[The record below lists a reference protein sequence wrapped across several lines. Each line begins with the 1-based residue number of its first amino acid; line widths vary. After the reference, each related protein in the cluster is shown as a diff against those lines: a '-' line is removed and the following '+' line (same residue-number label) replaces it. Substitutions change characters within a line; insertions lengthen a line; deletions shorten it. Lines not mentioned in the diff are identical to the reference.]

1 MGRNKSGPW
10 SHSSATV
17 AARCSRHAL
26 SRARAMDAVTEEA
39 RKLDEEDE
47 EGIIALC
54 CVLIVLIVV
63 GLAHASRENIGR
75 LGRVAGT
82 AARYG
87 STPGWTRDQPR
98 WPDRS
103 GARKWLLDWKSSI
116 WWETIKR
123 LTADE
128 TGHPQLLEQF
138 KSKTRQIE
146 DASLENL
153 CRASP

>member
-1 MGRNKSGPW
+1 MGRDKSGPW
-10 SHSSATV
+10 SQSSTTV

-47 EGIIALC
+47 EDIIALC

-82 AARYG
+82 AARYV
-87 STPGWTRDQPR
+87 SKPGWTRDQPR

-103 GARKWLLDWKSSI
+103 GARKWLLDWKFATFI
-116 WWETIKR
+116 T
-123 LTADE
+123 
-128 TGHPQLLEQF
+128 F
-138 KSKTRQIE
+138 KTLR
-146 DASLENL
+146 
-153 CRASP
+153 